1 MSFLRRASSFVKQA
15 SRRHYTSCSRTCKED
30 DNFFS
35 TTMKVTF
42 FNILFTGYLSNCL
55 IQMNYNQHH
64 IEERLN
70 KKLDATFLKLDTK
83 LDAEF
88 AKLGTTK

>member
-1 MSFLRRASSFVKQA
+1 MIFTRRLSILHKSFQRY
-15 SRRHYTSCSRTCKED
+15 YTSCSRTCKED

-55 IQMNYNQHH
+55 IQMNYNQQHF
-64 IEERLN
+64 EKNLN
-70 KKLDATFLKLDTK
+70 EKLDEEFSKLNNPITKLDTELQPK
-83 LDAEF
+83 
-88 AKLGTTK
+88 K